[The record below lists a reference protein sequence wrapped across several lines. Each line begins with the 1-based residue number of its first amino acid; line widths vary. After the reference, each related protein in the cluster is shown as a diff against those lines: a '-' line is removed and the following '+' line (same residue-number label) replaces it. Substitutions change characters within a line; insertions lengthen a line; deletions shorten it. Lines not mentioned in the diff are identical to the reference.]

1 MPRPVKARTSEMLR
15 RDIES
20 LNRLR
25 TSLKLD
31 TRFSDDTKVSESV
44 SLIDRL
50 IDNLVQMIHSQT
62 PN

>member
-1 MPRPVKARTSEMLR
+1 MLR